1 MMRTKWWTL
10 ILIFSLA
17 INAAVLGVCG
27 YRYYR
32 YTCGAPSAYCPLSP
46 GDQHFYQGLGL
57 SDAQLERMAPLA
69 RTFHAKLD
77 KLSRETER
85 KRELLVDLL
94 SLKEVDSG
102 RIESLRKDMAGIQ
115 DQIQKEVITH
125 LLDVRE
131 ILNPEQKEVF
141 FTLLRRSMKQ
151 ENNWFSK
158 QGG

>member
-1 MMRTKWWTL
+1 MRTKWWTL

-17 INAAVLGVCG
+17 FNAAVLGVCG
-27 YRYYR
+27 YHYYR
-32 YTCGAPSAYCPLSP
+32 YTCAAPSAYCPLSP
-46 GDQHFYQGLGL
+46 GDRHFYQRLGL
-57 SDAQLERMAPLA
+57 SDSQLERMAPLA
-69 RTFHAKLD
+69 RTFHTRLD

-85 KRELLVDLL
+85 KRARLVNLL

-115 DQIQKEVITH
+115 DQIQREVVSH

-131 ILNPEQKEVF
+131 ILTPEQKETF
-141 FTLLRRSMKQ
+141 FTLLRRSMKR
-151 ENNWFSK
+151 EDNWFSK

>member
-1 MMRTKWWTL
+1 MRTKWWRL

-17 INAAVLGVCG
+17 FNAAVLGVCG
-27 YRYYR
+27 YHYYR
-32 YTCGAPSAYCPLSP
+32 YTCVAPSAYCPLSP
-46 GDQHFYQGLGL
+46 GDRHFYQGLGL
-57 SDAQLERMAPLA
+57 SDSQLERMEPLA

-85 KRELLVDLL
+85 KRALLMDLL
-94 SLKEVDSG
+94 SREEANSG
-102 RIESLRKDMAGIQ
+102 KIESLRKDMAGTQ
-115 DQIQKEVITH
+115 DQIQREVITH

-131 ILNPEQKEVF
+131 ILNPEQKDHF

>member
-1 MMRTKWWTL
+1 MRTKWWTL
-10 ILIFSLA
+10 ILVFSLA
-17 INAAVLGVCG
+17 FNAAVLGVCG
-27 YRYYR
+27 YHYYL
-32 YTCGAPSAYCPLSP
+32 YICAAPSAYCPLSP

-57 SDAQLERMAPLA
+57 SDSQLEKMTPLA
-69 RTFHAKLD
+69 HTFHAKLD
-77 KLSRETER
+77 KLSRETEK
-85 KRELLVDLL
+85 KRELLVNLL
-94 SLKEVDSG
+94 SREEVDSG

-131 ILNPEQKEVF
+131 ILNPEQKEHF
-141 FTLLRRSMKQ
+141 FELLRRSMKQ